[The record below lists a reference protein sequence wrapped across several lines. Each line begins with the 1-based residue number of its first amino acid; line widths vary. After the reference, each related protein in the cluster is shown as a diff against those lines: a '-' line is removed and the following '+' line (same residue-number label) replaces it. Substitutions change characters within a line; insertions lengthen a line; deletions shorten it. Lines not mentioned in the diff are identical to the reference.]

1 MDPLPRDCFL
11 VTADVVSLYTNIPH
25 EEGISTVLESI
36 SENLGN
42 LPMGT
47 LPIASIKILLKYIL
61 EFNVFEF
68 LGEFFQQIFGT
79 AMGTKCA
86 PSYACIFMSKIE
98 AIILKLSK
106 HILHWK
112 RFIDDI
118 FFIFVGNEEELQNLL
133 QKMNKVH
140 RTIKFTFNHSKTS
153 VNFLDTIVNKDKNGY
168 IFTNLYT
175 KPTDTF
181 SLLHFDSYH
190 PLSTKKS
197 IVYSQALRYRMVI
210 TKQSDLM
217 KALSNLEFVLT
228 CRKYPKNL
236 IWEQF
241 NRVISLTQ
249 SEVLRRNQEQSSTES
264 NNLVFSTLL
273 TPNQNQILQIL
284 KNRWGIIEN
293 DDSLRNVWPHP
304 PMVATM
310 RHKNLKETLIQSK
323 LNV

>member
-1 MDPLPRDCFL
+1 
-11 VTADVVSLYTNIPH
+11 
-25 EEGISTVLESI
+25 
-36 SENLGN
+36 
-42 LPMGT
+42 
-47 LPIASIKILLKYIL
+47 
-61 EFNVFEF
+61 
-68 LGEFFQQIFGT
+68 
-79 AMGTKCA
+79 
-86 PSYACIFMSKIE
+86 
-98 AIILKLSK
+98 
-106 HILHWK
+106 
-112 RFIDDI
+112 
-118 FFIFVGNEEELQNLL
+118 
-133 QKMNKVH
+133 
-140 RTIKFTFNHSKTS
+140 
-153 VNFLDTIVNKDKNGY
+153 
-168 IFTNLYT
+168 
-175 KPTDTF
+175 
-181 SLLHFDSYH
+181 
-190 PLSTKKS
+190 
-197 IVYSQALRYRMVI
+197 
-210 TKQSDLM
+210 M

-273 TPNQNQILQIL
+273 TPNQNQISQIL